1 MVAELSRKL
10 LREIDA
16 GNETR
21 EGRLKRLEFV
31 RASSQILDLSFE
43 AAVMAG
49 ELDVEMKR
57 RAKGWGIADSIYSSQ
72 AMRETVTAR
81 LPYEMVRRVDAAVKR
96 DFSKP

>member
-49 ELDVEMKR
+49 ELDVDREVWHCYAPFLR
-57 RAKGWGIADSIYSSQ
+57 RNTGYASQ
-72 AMRETVTAR
+72 
-81 LPYEMVRRVDAAVKR
+81 L
-96 DFSKP
+96 